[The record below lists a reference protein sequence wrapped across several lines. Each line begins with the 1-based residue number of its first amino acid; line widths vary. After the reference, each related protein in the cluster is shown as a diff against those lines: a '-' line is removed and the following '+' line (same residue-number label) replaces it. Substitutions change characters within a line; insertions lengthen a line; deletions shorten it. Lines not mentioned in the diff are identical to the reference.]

1 MLLATYLYIL
11 HYIVF
16 DTTFVFGTNM
26 YYRSDTLCA
35 SVISQGQSK
44 KGCRWRQKSQGIL
57 MCHSSKEVVCY
68 VKSLIFRLFE
78 IVHHKEVL
86 KFTDQGQNNV
96 QI

>member
-1 MLLATYLYIL
+1 
-11 HYIVF
+11 
-16 DTTFVFGTNM
+16 
-26 YYRSDTLCA
+26 
-35 SVISQGQSK
+35 
-44 KGCRWRQKSQGIL
+44 
-57 MCHSSKEVVCY
+57 MCHFKFHKDNQRKAVEGDKKIRYSDVSQYSSKEVVCY

>member
-1 MLLATYLYIL
+1 MCLFNFTRTIKERLWMETKKLRY
-11 HYIVF
+11 
-16 DTTFVFGTNM
+16 
-26 YYRSDTLCA
+26 SD
-35 SVISQGQSK
+35 VSQY
-44 KGCRWRQKSQGIL
+44 
-57 MCHSSKEVVCY
+57 SSKEVVCY

>member
-1 MLLATYLYIL
+1 
-11 HYIVF
+11 
-16 DTTFVFGTNM
+16 
-26 YYRSDTLCA
+26 
-35 SVISQGQSK
+35 
-44 KGCRWRQKSQGIL
+44 